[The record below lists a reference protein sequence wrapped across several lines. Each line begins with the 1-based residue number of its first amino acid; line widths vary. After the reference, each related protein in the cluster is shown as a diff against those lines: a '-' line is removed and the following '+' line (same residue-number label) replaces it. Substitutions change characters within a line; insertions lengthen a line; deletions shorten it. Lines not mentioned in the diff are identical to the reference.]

1 VGEPDTNAVKE
12 ATAEL
17 AAPFE
22 EASGEDPYRL
32 HADLQATMQSLVGI
46 FRTREDLEVAIDHLA
61 GLRARWQRVRVAGSP
76 AYNPGW
82 NLTFELRSMLI
93 CSEAVAR
100 SALHRRESRGAHA
113 RVDFPD
119 TDPKWA
125 HSNSTVTLDGEGMRI
140 TAEPLPEMPKELRG
154 LVDH

>member
-1 VGEPDTNAVKE
+1 
-12 ATAEL
+12 
-17 AAPFE
+17 
-22 EASGEDPYRL
+22 
-32 HADLQATMQSLVGI
+32 MQSLVGI
-46 FRTREDLEVAIDHLA
+46 FRTREDLELAIDRLA
-61 GLRARWQRVRVAGSP
+61 GLRARWQRVRVSGTP

-100 SALHRRESRGAHA
+100 SALHRPESRGAHA

-125 HSNSTVTLDGEGMRI
+125 LCNSTVTLDGEGMRI